1 MKRGHNHNRVTI
13 FARQKL
19 GELMSE
25 IKIKWSAILNSIGMI
40 CLMISPIIILSLLI
54 KNLFPK
60 FLTIIQNNIF
70 ILLYLSGV
78 SIFLISILLI
88 YWLSKGRLNKW
99 GFNLRAK
106 DLKIKLSVEIG
117 LIFFS
122 IGLISNILSIL
133 THNYKPYYP
142 FPLTFRN
149 IVGMMLYS
157 SIFVGIAEET
167 GFRGLI
173 QTYLMNRLSGS
184 VKLFRW
190 NFHIG
195 CIIAAIL
202 FGLLHLVNLMAG
214 SLLNFGHEFVP
225 FVLMQVIFGSIIGLI
240 AGYIYQETKSL
251 AGPVVIHNLI
261 DGLGTL
267 SLFIFYWTM

>member
-1 MKRGHNHNRVTI
+1 
-13 FARQKL
+13 
-19 GELMSE
+19 MSE

-40 CLMISPIIILSLLI
+40 CLMISPMIILSLLI

-70 ILLYLSGV
+70 ILLYLSGA
-78 SIFLISILLI
+78 SIFLTSILLI
-88 YWLSKGRLNKW
+88 YWLSNGRLDKW

-117 LIFFS
+117 LILFS
-122 IGLISNILSIL
+122 IWLIFDILSIL
-133 THNYKPYYP
+133 THNYTYP

-202 FGLLHLVNLMAG
+202 FGLLHLVNLIAG

-225 FVLMQVIFGSIIGLI
+225 FVLMQVIFASIFGLI

-251 AGPVVIHNLI
+251 AGPVVMHNLI

>member
-40 CLMISPIIILSLLI
+40 GLMMLPAIILLSLLI
-54 KNLFPK
+54 IFFPT
-60 FLTIIQNNIF
+60 FPIIIQNNIF
-70 ILLYLSGV
+70 IFLYLSGA
-78 SIFLISILLI
+78 SIFLTSILLI
-88 YWLSKGRLNKW
+88 YWLSNGRLDKW

-133 THNYKPYYP
+133 THNYTYYP

-202 FGLLHLVNLMAG
+202 FGLLHLGNLMAG

-225 FVLMQVIFGSIIGLI
+225 FVLMQVIFGSIIALI

-251 AGPVVIHNLI
+251 AGPVVIHNLV
-261 DGLGTL
+261 DGLSML

>member
-1 MKRGHNHNRVTI
+1 
-13 FARQKL
+13 
-19 GELMSE
+19 MSE

-40 CLMISPIIILSLLI
+40 CLMISPIIILILLT
-54 KNLFPK
+54 KHFFPK
-60 FLTIIQNNIF
+60 FLTIIQNNIW
-70 ILLYLSGV
+70 IIYYLSGI
-78 SIFLISILLI
+78 SIFSISIILI
-88 YWLSKGRLNKW
+88 YWLSEGQLNKW

-106 DLKIKLSVEIG
+106 DLKIKLSVEWG

-133 THNYKPYYP
+133 THNYKPYCP
-142 FPLTFRN
+142 FPLTFGN
-149 IVGMMLYS
+149 IVCIMLYE
-157 SIFVGIAEET
+157 SIFVGIFEET

-173 QTYLMNRLSGS
+173 QTYLMNKLSGS

-202 FGLLHLVNLMAG
+202 FGLVHLGNLITG
-214 SLLNFGHEFVP
+214 SLLGFGHEFVP
-225 FVLMQVIFGSIIGLI
+225 SVLMQVIFGSIFGLI

-251 AGPVVIHNLI
+251 AGPIVMHNLI

-267 SLFIFYWTM
+267 SLFIFYWAM

>member
-1 MKRGHNHNRVTI
+1 
-13 FARQKL
+13 
-19 GELMSE
+19 MSE

-40 CLMISPIIILSLLI
+40 CLMISPPIIILSLLI
-54 KNLFPK
+54 KNFPE

-70 ILLYLSGV
+70 IPVYLVDG

-88 YWLSKGRLNKW
+88 YWLSNGRLDKW

-133 THNYKPYYP
+133 THHYKPFP

-149 IVGMMLYS
+149 IVGMMLFS

-202 FGLLHLVNLMAG
+202 FGLLHLVNLMRG
-214 SLLNFGHEFVP
+214 SLLNGHVVP
-225 FVLMQVIFGSIIGLI
+225 IVLMQVISGSIFGLI

-251 AGPVVIHNLI
+251 AGPVVIHNLF
-261 DGLGTL
+261 DGLSML